1 MTAPHPAAA
10 NGNAATT
17 PNRRLR
23 RMAASKKASRTNPV
37 LRDHDFTSTAFDR
50 LQASMRSYGNVLSEA
65 HRAALYAVVGRF
77 TMLANGAAS
86 GRFAYDLPCG
96 GGKTQAVIA
105 WCAEMVLQNKPW
117 SVAVSASRVADLC
130 DIKRQLLEVHGV
142 PESAV
147 GIVHSYGDA
156 ADYPPTTG
164 NDERPIL
171 LVTHN
176 RVRGTGA
183 ARRIETYQ
191 GRPRSFVIWDE
202 SLIAAEHRAIER
214 VQLEQGLGWLK
225 PLAEGFRS
233 GPDLVEA
240 VRYLETAWAV
250 LAQEFERQG
259 SEGRGA
265 RAVDLPELEPDA
277 LERLLSALPDQREAD
292 APRDLLRIS
301 QGPIRAA
308 KTNQGGGGVVTYE
321 VVVPRD
327 LANVAVLDAS
337 WAIRDLERLDRSIR
351 DDPAFVPYRNFK
363 NFGNVTVNHLRTK
376 SGRTA
381 TVADFLEPRE
391 GRKLSREIVEVVK
404 GLPTDEGVLIFT
416 FKPKATRRG
425 NAPLDMAETLRGD
438 LEAAGIDTAATLPD
452 GRSRFAWLTWGQETA
467 VSTYA
472 YCRNVI
478 FAGVLHR
485 SDADLAG
492 AMIGQ
497 SDNLL
502 RPVSTMDIQTVR
514 RSEVA
519 HGLYQAMNRGACR
532 TTENGEAGRMR
543 VWLPH
548 RDKKVR
554 EVLDTVMP
562 GLVWTE
568 WRGEVL
574 EGATSK
580 EEDLADKI
588 NGYLNGLSREVFQMS
603 TRKMKQ
609 EVDAG
614 SAARMT
620 WTRALRRALDSRN
633 DWTMSGRSVIRS
645 EGIQAD
651 L

>member
-1 MTAPHPAAA
+1 MT
-10 NGNAATT
+10 
-17 PNRRLR
+17 R
-23 RMAASKKASRTNPV
+23 
-37 LRDHDFTSTAFDR
+37 
-50 LQASMRSYGNVLSEA
+50 YGNTLSEA
-65 HRAALYAVVGRF
+65 HRCALYAVVGRF
-77 TMLANGAAS
+77 TMLASGTAS

-142 PESAV
+142 PEAAI
-147 GIVHSYGDA
+147 GIVHSYADA
-156 ADYPPTTG
+156 ADYQPTTG

-183 ARRIETYQ
+183 ARRIETYR

-214 VQLEQGLGWLK
+214 VQLEQGLGWLR
-225 PLAEGFRS
+225 PLADVSRS
-233 GPDLVEA
+233 GPDLIEA
-240 VRYLETAWAV
+240 VRYLETAWTL
-250 LAQEFERQG
+250 LAEEFERQG
-259 SEGRGA
+259 SDGRTA
-265 RAVDLPELEPDA
+265 RAVGLPPLEPDD
-277 LERLLSALPDQREAD
+277 LDRLLSALPDQREAD

-308 KTNQGGGGVVTYE
+308 RTNQGGGGVVTYQ

-327 LANVAVLDAS
+327 LTNVAVLDAS

-351 DDPAFVPYRNFK
+351 DDKAFLPFRNFK
-363 NFGNVTVNHLRTK
+363 TFSNVTVHQLRTA
-376 SGRTA
+376 SGRGTTA
-381 TVADFLEPRE
+381 ADFMEPRE
-391 GRKLSREIVEVVK
+391 GRKLSREIAEVVK
-404 GLPTDEGVLIFT
+404 SLPDDEGVLVFT

-425 NAPLDMAETLRGD
+425 NAPLNMAETLRGD
-438 LEAAGIDTAATLPD
+438 LEAAGVDTSACLPD

-467 VSTYA
+467 TSVYA

-502 RPVSTMDIQTVR
+502 RPVSTTDILSVR

-532 TTENGEAGRMR
+532 TTENGAAGRMN

-548 RDKKVR
+548 RDTKVR

-562 GLVWTE
+562 GLVWTK
-568 WRGEVL
+568 WHGEFL
-574 EGATSK
+574 EGAASK

-588 NGYLNGLSREVFQMS
+588 TGFLTELPRKISEIS

-609 EVDAG
+609 EIDAG
-614 SAARMT
+614 AVSPRT
-620 WTRALRRALDSRN
+620 WTRALQRAVDTEAG
-633 DWTMSGRSVIRS
+633 WTISGRSVVRAQ
-645 EGIQAD
+645 GFQAD